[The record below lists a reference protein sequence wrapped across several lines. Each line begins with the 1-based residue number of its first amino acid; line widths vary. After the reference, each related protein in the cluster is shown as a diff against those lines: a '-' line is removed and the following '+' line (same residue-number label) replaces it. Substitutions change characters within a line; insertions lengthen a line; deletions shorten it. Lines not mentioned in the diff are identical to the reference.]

1 MTPFLLEPGEDMRL
15 EDVRVEDV
23 RVYGEGQGELI
34 RLRPVVNQ
42 YMRKK
47 VPGFI
52 RDVHF
57 KNLQVQGKAGPYQVQ
72 LAGADAEH
80 DVRNVTFENI
90 SILGAACARFT
101 ARERRPARRGSG
113 IQRPAG
119 RPRAETARNRP
130 VGIARKRSGLLSIAR
145 LYGMIFSWAAVS
157 SRT

>member
-23 RVYGEGQGELI
+23 RIHGEGQGELI

-80 DVRNVTFENI
+80 DVRKVTFENV
-90 SILGAACARFT
+90 SILGVPLVRDSPQVSVGQHVFDVQL
-101 ARERRPARRGSG
+101 RVEVYY
-113 IQRPAG
+113 AG
-119 RPRAETARNRP
+119 RRR
-130 VGIARKRSGLLSIAR
+130 RSSA
-145 LYGMIFSWAAVS
+145 
-157 SRT
+157 